1 MTDKDRELIDYVLD
15 TFDFSRVANV
25 MTHLNWTWHSTD
37 GVPSEYELRQ
47 AVRRELK
54 QMIARNVYSDH
65 AIMSTGGF
73 EYHVYREHGEVVYL
87 EVKFVITCADADV
100 NYFGE

>member
-1 MTDKDRELIDYVLD
+1 MTNKEQELTDYVLD
-15 TFDFSRVANV
+15 TFDFAKVANV
-25 MTHLNWTWHSTD
+25 MTHLNWTWRSTD

-47 AVRRELK
+47 AVRKELK
-54 QMIARNVYSDH
+54 QMISRNVYSDH

-73 EYHVYREHGEVVYL
+73 EYHVYREHGEVVFL

-100 NYFGE
+100 NYLGE